1 MSIIFI
7 EFRIKYEQ
15 AQSNINDITNEQI
28 KEITKKLSY
37 FNYEEIKSYGTKL
50 DLYERNFQDFVK
62 SQKIMLRKELYD
74 SH

>member
-7 EFRIKYEQ
+7 KFRIKYEQ
-15 AQSNINDITNEQI
+15 AQSNINDIANEQI

-50 DLYERNFQDFVK
+50 DMHERNFQDFVK